1 MPAERR
7 VFCWKGGENIMSE
20 RLIGIGDVERGS
32 HWCTEYQALQR
43 QLSALEA
50 EAERTVIPGMPEEL
64 GPEIWEART
73 GYWDTE
79 DRVEMLRTA
88 ELDAAVS
95 ALNEHLVSCEPCIA
109 HFS

>member
-1 MPAERR
+1 
-7 VFCWKGGENIMSE
+7 MSE

-32 HWCTEYQALQR
+32 HWCAEYQALQR

-64 GPEIWEART
+64 GPEVWEART

-79 DRVEMLRTA
+79 DRVEMVRNPA
-88 ELDAAVS
+88 LDEAVT
-95 ALNEHLVSCEPCIA
+95 ALNEHRTSCEPCIA